1 MTDRSRPTTP
11 PTHATHD
18 LERIA
23 ALAARD
29 ADLDPTVGEAARAQV
44 AACSAC
50 RDLLADL
57 IVLAAAVPVAA
68 VASRPRDFTLTEA
81 DAARLRP
88 EGWRRVLG
96 FVGSARDGFTR
107 PLAIG
112 LTTIGLAGLL
122 VATLPGAL
130 GGFTLG
136 SGGAATLSTLGNA
149 IPGPTSNL
157 DGTSFEASAAPAAAG
172 TDGAL
177 AASAAPSASAA
188 PYAPAAS
195 PQEGPGTS
203 GQPVVDT
210 TGEGGTFTGAGD
222 GTTAERNAAS
232 GDLSVGAAIGEDR
245 SGLTALAILAGAIL
259 IVGLG
264 LFGLRWTAR
273 RLGDG

>member
-149 IPGPTSNL
+149 IPGPTSKL

-172 TDGAL
+172 TGG
-177 AASAAPSASAA
+177 ASAARAA
-188 PYAPAAS
+188 PYAPATRA
-195 PQEGPGTS
+195 QEGPQTS